1 MSLSTKRRG
10 RNLNSAEMT
19 LWTIQ
24 RPEAVHLLEK
34 KGTLITAAKKVHPDD
49 RSPYKWMAS
58 QMRHR
63 IGDPLDKSTLP
74 LWAWHTYQ
82 DDSPRPDLRRSGHLP
97 RGERAARIEFAV
109 APSNVLLS
117 DFMLWHYVLGYWYL
131 PKSAKDEREFSR
143 ALREHGLES
152 CRTRPIP
159 NRVLDD
165 RLTASWVR
173 IFEIGQMFTRE
184 GNVRADQSIQATL
197 WVLPLESVK
206 KIEWFTAR

>member
-1 MSLSTKRRG
+1 MSLPTKHRSRV
-10 RNLNSAEMT
+10 LNSGEMV

-24 RPEAVHLLEK
+24 TREAVRLLEK
-34 KGTLITAAKKVHPDD
+34 NGTLVTATQKADAD
-49 RSPYKWMAS
+49 FRSSYEWMAS

-63 IGDPLDKSTLP
+63 IGAPLDKATLP
-74 LWAWHTYQ
+74 LWAWHTWQ
-82 DDSPRPDLRRSGHLP
+82 DDSPRPDLRCNGHLP

-117 DFMLWHYVLGYWYL
+117 DFMLWHHVLGYWYL
-131 PKSAKDEREFSR
+131 AKSAKDEREFFL

-152 CRTRPIP
+152 CRTRPLP

-165 RLTASWVR
+165 RLKASWVR
-173 IFEIGQMFTRE
+173 IFELGQMFTKE
-184 GNVRADQSIQATL
+184 GNARAVRSIQATL
-197 WVLPLESVK
+197 WALPLESVK